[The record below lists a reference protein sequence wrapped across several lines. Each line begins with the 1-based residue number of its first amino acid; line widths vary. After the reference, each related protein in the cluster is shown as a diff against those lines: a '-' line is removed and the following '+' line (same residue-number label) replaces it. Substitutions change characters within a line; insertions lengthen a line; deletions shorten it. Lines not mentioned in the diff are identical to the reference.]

1 MVFKKKQYYSVF
13 VAVPLLIF
21 NCVGVSSFISET
33 PAVSTT
39 KAISKSLGEASSP
52 SLSLPTSLGLSS
64 YDSDYYVPTEQASQS
79 GQSRITLSRFLS
91 QYVKDHPEVSAI
103 LDFSSATVCV
113 AGMQ

>member
-1 MVFKKKQYYSVF
+1 MVFKKKQYYSVL

-21 NCVGVSSFISET
+21 NFVGVSSFMSDKLT
-33 PAVSTT
+33 LSTT
-39 KAISKSLGEASSP
+39 KVMSTSPGEASLSSP

-103 LDFSSATVCV
+103 LDFI
-113 AGMQ
+113 